1 MKVQLSI
8 ESLRSFVA
16 IAESGVMSRAAERV
30 GRTQAA
36 LSQQIKK
43 LETVIQQPLMVRSSR
58 GVTLTSHGE
67 RLLVHAQKIL
77 RAHDEAV
84 SELLGVRLLGNVRF
98 GCPDDYA
105 RVFLPPLLQSFGH
118 QHPQVLVEVV
128 CAPTPRL
135 LEKLDAHQLDIAIIS
150 LPDSPNRSQFLRRE
164 PFVWVGAKG
173 GEAHKSNPLQL
184 ALSDLDTLDHQAAT
198 QSLERA
204 GRPYRIAYA
213 SGSMTGL
220 TAVVRSGQAITVLT
234 RTAVPPDL
242 QILPRSSGLPKLPSV
257 GISLRTGPRNS
268 STLLSHFEAHVRAV
282 LPAL

>member
-8 ESLRSFVA
+8 ESLRSFAA
-16 IAESGVMSRAAERV
+16 ISESGVMSRAAERV

-43 LETVIQQPLMVRSSR
+43 LENAIQQPLMVRSSR

-67 RLLVHAQKIL
+67 RLLIHAQKIL

-84 SELLGVRLLGNVRF
+84 GELLGVRLLGNVRF

-105 RVFLPPLLQSFGH
+105 RVFLPPLLQSFSH

-128 CAPTPRL
+128 CGPTPRL
-135 LEKLDAHQLDIAIIS
+135 LEKLESHLLDIAIIS
-150 LPDSPNRSQFLRRE
+150 LPDSAQRGQFLRRE

-173 GEAHKSNPLQL
+173 GEAHKSDPLQL

-257 GISLRTGPRNS
+257 GITVRTGERNS

-282 LPAL
+282 LPVL